1 MTEIEVDKDL
11 LAVNGLSVALIISV
25 ILVPYSLLRIVLG
38 LPFVLFFP
46 GYTLICALFP
56 SNQDLDNVERVA
68 LSIGLSLA
76 VVPLV
81 GLALNYTP
89 WGIRLNPI
97 MASLFMFT
105 LLLSVLSNYRR
116 SRLPAEKKQGMS
128 TSIKIFKMSTKRE
141 LDRLLTVALLVGL
154 VLVGGVAVYLF
165 LAPKTGEQFTEFYL
179 LGSNGQ
185 LADYPT
191 NLTLG
196 ENGTVVLGVVNHERE
211 SVTYKIVITLDNQ
224 TVDTL
229 NNITL
234 ANQESWQQNCTFTP
248 LKTGENMNL
257 GFTLYKQD
265 MDTPYHSLQ
274 LWINVRSQ
282 E

>member
-1 MTEIEVDKDL
+1 M
-11 LAVNGLSVALIISV
+11 
-25 ILVPYSLLRIVLG
+25 LRIVLG

-46 GYTLICALFP
+46 GYALICALFP
-56 SNQDLDNVERVA
+56 SNQDLDNVERLA
-68 LSIGLSLA
+68 LSVGLSLA

-116 SRLPAEKKQGMS
+116 SRLPAERKQSMS
-128 TSIKIFKMSTKRE
+128 VPIKIFKLSAKRG
-141 LDRLLTVALLVGL
+141 LGKLLAVALLVG
-154 VLVGGVAVYLF
+154 VVVVGGVAVYLF
-165 LAPKTGEQFTEFYL
+165 LAPKTGEKFTEFYL

-196 ENGTVVLGVVNHERE
+196 ENGTVVLGVVNHEGE
-211 SVTYKIVITLDNQ
+211 NVTYKIVITLDNQ

-229 NNITL
+229 T
-234 ANQESWQQNCTFTP
+234 T
-248 LKTGENMNL
+248 
-257 GFTLYKQD
+257 
-265 MDTPYHSLQ
+265 
-274 LWINVRSQ
+274 
-282 E
+282 

>member
-1 MTEIEVDKDL
+1 M
-11 LAVNGLSVALIISV
+11 
-25 ILVPYSLLRIVLG
+25 LRIVLG

-46 GYTLICALFP
+46 GYALICALFP
-56 SNQDLDNVERVA
+56 SNQDLDNVERLA
-68 LSIGLSLA
+68 LSVGLSLA

-116 SRLPAEKKQGMS
+116 SRLPAERKQSMS
-128 TSIKIFKMSTKRE
+128 VPIKIFKLSAKRG
-141 LDRLLTVALLVGL
+141 LGKLLAVALLVG
-154 VLVGGVAVYLF
+154 VVVVGGVAVYLF
-165 LAPKTGEQFTEFYL
+165 LAPKTGEKFTEFYL

-196 ENGTVVLGVVNHERE
+196 ENGTVVLGVVNHEGE
-211 SVTYKIVITLDNQ
+211 NVTYKIVITLDNQ

-234 ANQESWQQNCTFTP
+234 GNQKSWQQNYAFTP
-248 LKTGENMNL
+248 QKTGENMNL
-257 GFTLYKQD
+257 GFTLYKQG
-265 MDTPYHSLQ
+265 TGKPYHSLQ
-274 LWINVRSQ
+274 LWINVRPQ
-282 E
+282 K